1 MSGTGNS
8 VTCYNENLIESC
20 DDLGTDNAPEISG
33 YRLSEGVPTPI
44 PRGAEV
50 FTCDQFWTRMNDLAD
65 GGVMNGETYLASKIP
80 VIGATTD
87 KGMKCMPR
95 GGGGGTG
102 CMSPASYFD
111 AIPVNDQSGGE
122 GYPSTWDSLYSTL
135 SSQFIDSGSI
145 CQRTESINSVD
156 PAVVDAT
163 VVDPAVVG
171 PTVVDPAVVDPAVV
185 GPTVVDPV
193 DPAVVDPAVVDP
205 AVVDPAVVET
215 QYPSCDISHFLQYE
229 QPTLSNNCQDSTGS
243 INAGESC
250 YIYCNSITKAGPD
263 PTDIELID
271 AVNNKKAAK
280 VLCPPPTEAGYIESC
295 NDTDPDSDTQC
306 PYTNWPGGDGL
317 QCDVSRAPIL
327 QAHHYVSISL
337 LGSALVLFL

>member
-145 CQRTESINSVD
+145 CQRTESINS
-156 PAVVDAT
+156 A
-163 VVDPAVVG
+163 
-171 PTVVDPAVVDPAVV
+171 
-185 GPTVVDPV
+185 

>member
-145 CQRTESINSVD
+145 CQRTESINS
-156 PAVVDAT
+156 A
-163 VVDPAVVG
+163 
-171 PTVVDPAVVDPAVV
+171 
-185 GPTVVDPV
+185 
-193 DPAVVDPAVVDP
+193 DP